1 MTLDLIRPPALVPG
15 DTVRVVAPSGPVN
28 RAKAAPGL
36 ALLESWGL
44 TVQVSERIYQ
54 RWGYLAGEDRARA
67 EEFNDA
73 LADPDVAAIFCT
85 RGGYGVTRII
95 DDIDFAVARANPKPV
110 VGYSDI
116 TVLHQGLYV
125 HAGLAG
131 VHGPVVTTFQFDHD
145 EHTARAWRNAVMTT
159 DPIVVEREPRET
171 TAAVTTG
178 EPVAGPLLGGNLS
191 LVADAVGTP
200 TCPDYTGAIVF
211 LEEVH
216 EEPYR
221 VDRMLT
227 QLLRSGVFDRVAGF
241 ALGQYTD
248 CDDSGWGVDVTEVLR
263 DRLGELGVPML
274 GGLPLGHGES
284 PYAIPFGTPARLDP
298 EAGTLTA
305 TAAVS

>member
-1 MTLDLIRPPALVPG
+1 MTLDLIRPPALAPG
-15 DTVRVVAPSGPVN
+15 DTVRVVAPSGPVDP
-28 RAKAAPGL
+28 AKAAPGL

-44 TVQVSERIYQ
+44 AVQVSDRIYR
-54 RWGYLAGEDRARA
+54 RWGYLAGEDRDRA
-67 EEFNDA
+67 KELNDA
-73 LADPDVAAIFCT
+73 LADPEVAGIFCA
-85 RGGYGVTRII
+85 RGGYGVSRII
-95 DDIDFAVARANPKPV
+95 DDIDFGAARANPKVV

-125 HAGLAG
+125 HAGVAA

-145 EHTARAWRNAVMTT
+145 GQTAVAWRNAVMST
-159 DPIVVEREPRET
+159 DPIVIRRDPAET
-171 TAAVTTG
+171 TAAVASG

-191 LVADAVGTP
+191 LVVDAVGTP

-221 VDRMLT
+221 IDRMLT
-227 QLLRSGVFDRVAGF
+227 QLLRSGAFDQVAGF

-248 CDDSGWGVDVTEVLR
+248 CDDTGWGVDVTQVLR

-274 GGLPLGHGES
+274 GGLRLGHGDN
-284 PYAIPFGTPARLDP
+284 PLAIPFGTPARLDP

-305 TAAVS
+305 TAAVG